1 MKAQHNQTH
10 KEYVLTLTIL
20 SQFSKFHSVTFNI
33 QYPFQYIDSGFAYLL
48 VSFYCITA
56 LNVGFIFFLL
66 YRLSYRYIR
75 SSLSDFYSYYFFF
88 WVSYFFLFCFIVL
101 EIFISLSHISFVYF
115 DESIPSCASCNLVL
129 ILEMVVISFTFF
141 SVFSQ
146 FLLHTFLLCAHC
158 SSAFMDYWFVMFFHI
173 FYGLSNNI
181 WFRLECCA
189 TASSAFRLGLE
200 CFHQLKNFD
209 SQLIPFWN

>member
-1 MKAQHNQTH
+1 MRSPSTTTREKPPHSNYRKAPAATKAQHNQTH

-75 SSLSDFYSYYFFF
+75 SSLSDCYSYFFFF

-115 DESIPSCASCNLVL
+115 DESIPSRASCNLVL
-129 ILEMVVISFTFF
+129 ILEMVDFIHFLFCVQSILTSHLFALCPLLVCIYGLLICD
-141 SVFSQ
+141 VFSY
-146 FLLHTFLLCAHC
+146 LLWL
-158 SSAFMDYWFVMFFHI
+158 V
-173 FYGLSNNI
+173 
-181 WFRLECCA
+181 
-189 TASSAFRLGLE
+189 
-200 CFHQLKNFD
+200 
-209 SQLIPFWN
+209 

>member
-1 MKAQHNQTH
+1 MRSPSTTTREKPPHSNYRKAPAATKAQHNHTH

-75 SSLSDFYSYYFFF
+75 SSLSDCYSYFFF
-88 WVSYFFLFCFIVL
+88 SECLTFSYFV
-101 EIFISLSHISFVYF
+101 SLSWKFSSHFPTS
-115 DESIPSCASCNLVL
+115 PLCTLMNL
-129 ILEMVVISFTFF
+129 
-141 SVFSQ
+141 
-146 FLLHTFLLCAHC
+146 FLLVHL
-158 SSAFMDYWFVMFFHI
+158 VI
-173 FYGLSNNI
+173 
-181 WFRLECCA
+181 
-189 TASSAFRLGLE
+189 
-200 CFHQLKNFD
+200 
-209 SQLIPFWN
+209 